1 MGPTPSD
8 MAWTLRAK
16 TIVQTRLPFGRRSA
30 RRSPSNP
37 LAHDAAGGATERGDG
52 TADRAGLRQL
62 HPN

>member
-1 MGPTPSD
+1 

-37 LAHDAAGGATERGDG
+37 LAHGATERGEG
-52 TADRAGLRQL
+52 TADRAGLETIASKLMEGQCNCL
-62 HPN
+62 A